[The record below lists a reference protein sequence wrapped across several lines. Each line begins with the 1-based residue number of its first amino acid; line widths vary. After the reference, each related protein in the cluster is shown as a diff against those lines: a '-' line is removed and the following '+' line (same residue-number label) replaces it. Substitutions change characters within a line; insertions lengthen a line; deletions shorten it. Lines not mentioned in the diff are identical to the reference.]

1 MKALEYGTTG
11 LLVIQQIIYNLL
23 FRSFS
28 KFVRPTET
36 VWEKKIQNQI
46 KKINNPFSH
55 RMMCFKHCKPLR

>member
-36 VWEKKIQNQI
+36 VWEKKFRT
-46 KKINNPFSH
+46 K
-55 RMMCFKHCKPLR
+55 

>member
-23 FRSFS
+23 FRSS
-28 KFVRPTET
+28 LSLLAPHWDSLRE
-36 VWEKKIQNQI
+36 KIQNQI

-55 RMMCFKHCKPLR
+55 RMMCFKHCKP